1 MHPPLSHLP
10 TIEGPVVTLR
20 PPGAGEIAE
29 LASEFASDPE
39 TSPWWGDDASTVME
53 WFDDPDYHV
62 LVIEAEGK
70 ASGVIAFEEQLD
82 PGYHA
87 ASIDIGLLAGNVGR
101 GVGTS
106 ALKALARWLVGER
119 GHHRLTIDPA
129 VANQRAIHV
138 YEKVGFR
145 PIGVAR
151 SYELGPDGAWH
162 DNLLMDMLAE
172 ELAPE

>member
-1 MHPPLSHLP
+1 MHPPLNHLP
-10 TIEGPVVTLR
+10 TIEGPVTLR
-20 PPGAGEIAE
+20 PPASGEIAK
-29 LASEFASDPE
+29 LASALASDPE
-39 TSPWWGDDASTVME
+39 AGPWWGDDANTIME

-62 LVIEAEGK
+62 LVIDVDDRA
-70 ASGVIAFEEQLD
+70 AGVIAFEEQLD
-82 PGYHA
+82 PSYHA

-106 ALKALARWLVGER
+106 ALKVLAGWLVGER

-129 VANQRAIHV
+129 TTNQRAIHV

-151 SYELGPDGAWH
+151 NYELGPDGVWH

-172 ELAPE
+172 ELAP